1 MAQVKIPQNVG
12 KVKVAIGLGGK
23 WTVWNGKQ
31 GPNEFVIFC
40 RDRKH
45 ATELATLINS
55 RKHEGFV
62 EVLG

>member
-1 MAQVKIPQNVG
+1 MAQVKIPQNCG
-12 KVKVAIGLGGK
+12 KVRVAIGHGNK

-31 GPNEFVIFC
+31 CKNEFVIVA

-45 ATELATLINS
+45 AEELAGLIN
-55 RKHEGFV
+55 RKEHEGFV

>member
-1 MAQVKIPQNVG
+1 MAQVKIPQNCGRVR
-12 KVKVAIGLGGK
+12 VAIGHGNK

-31 GPNEFVIFC
+31 GKHEFVIIA

-45 ATELATLINS
+45 AEELAQIINS
-55 RKHEGFV
+55 KKHNGFV